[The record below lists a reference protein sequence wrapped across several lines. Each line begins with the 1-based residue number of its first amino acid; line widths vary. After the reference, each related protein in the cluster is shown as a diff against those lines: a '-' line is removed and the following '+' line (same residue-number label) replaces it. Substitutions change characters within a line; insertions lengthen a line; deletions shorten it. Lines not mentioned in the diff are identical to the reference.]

1 MFAWLLYL
9 CCNLP
14 IGRSVLWKLQGN
26 VLLHL
31 LNVKTGGLLHL
42 QLQCVLKAYLIGEVD
57 KSEL

>member
-1 MFAWLLYL
+1 MFVWLLYL

-26 VLLHL
+26 VLLNL

-42 QLQCVLKAYLIGEVD
+42 QLQCVLKA
-57 KSEL
+57 